1 MEVYYVE
8 LRKATVLEKKFI
20 YSMCWLFGMELQFG
34 AHTRQ
39 HPPPTSPPTTTTTST
54 PPSPTYPPPHARPCP
69 QAPGDFQKEKR
80 RVFSLQKQQK
90 RSRSL
95 TVFWNWNIV
104 HIAAQ
109 AGCGAMSS
117 AGQGKRFGDV
127 PSKCKRN
134 CGSRSGKRRL
144 RLEKQYFRPRIGES

>member
-39 HPPPTSPPTTTTTST
+39 HPPPLRHPTTTTTST

-69 QAPGDFQKEKR
+69 QAPGDFQKEKACFQPAETTKMLPLINGVLKLKYRPHR
-80 RVFSLQKQQK
+80 R
-90 RSRSL
+90 RGR
-95 TVFWNWNIV
+95 
-104 HIAAQ
+104 
-109 AGCGAMSS
+109 MS
-117 AGQGKRFGDV
+117 GDV
-127 PSKCKRN
+127 ERW
-134 CGSRSGKRRL
+134 SRQEVWRRPFQVQKKL
-144 RLEKQYFRPRIGES
+144 RK